1 MAKKQLY
8 SADWLAHL
16 TDLENAISRKREKM
30 RRTNLENPPFF
41 IFSFSFHLSKE
52 SAVGMVSL
60 PSVF

>member
-8 SADWLAHL
+8 TMDWLAHL
-16 TDLENAISRKREKM
+16 TQMGNVISRKWEKM
-30 RRTNLENPPFF
+30 RRTHMENPPFF

-60 PSVF
+60 HSVF